1 MVNIRGTDIKDVAEQ
16 ISRITG
22 RTLILDPSVAGVV
35 NVTSAEPLSVNG
47 VWDLFL
53 SVLRVQGY
61 GAVRSGNAWRIVPQA
76 ALIQNGSTD
85 LRRARTQD
93 IVTRLIR
100 LRNLAPDQAVRVLR
114 PLVASFGSLE
124 SVNSPPAIIVTDY
137 AENVRRIEQLAQAL
151 DSGSGQAFESLTL
164 RYASAADVGQSI
176 TSLLAPVGEGSG
188 IRVAVDE
195 RSNIVLVRGDA
206 NSIRE
211 ARKVAE
217 ALDIP
222 GGSAPITR
230 VVRLSHGDAETVTDV
245 MRGLLG
251 APQEATNPV
260 ARALGSTSQQGQQLN
275 AAALIAARSQ
285 GGTTG
290 VLGQAG
296 QASGQAT
303 SPVVVPAPQVTGAGG
318 IRLTDITIQP
328 APELNAIALRG
339 SPAAVAEMEALIA
352 ELDIRRPQVTIEAAI
367 VEITGDQAEQLG
379 VQLGFGGAAIDSP
392 SSGGTSFSSTG
403 VSLRQ
408 VLLALGVTAASA
420 LAPEGASAVIRGGS
434 DFSLLVQAL
443 GTSARANLL
452 STPSITTLD
461 NEPAEIVVGQNVPFR
476 TGSFATDGNTI
487 NPFTTIERQ
496 DVGITLKVIPRIHD
510 GDVIRLEVAQEVSS
524 LVNSNL
530 AGAADLITNR
540 RSIETTILA
549 DNGQTIVLGGLISD
563 DRLSADSQV
572 PVLGD
577 IPILG
582 RAFRTTRQ
590 STSRRTLF
598 IFLRPTILRDP
609 ADAAAAARAQFDRL
623 RTEETVPTR
632 GWSLLAYPPGPRLP
646 AEIDG
651 VY

>member
-151 DSGSGQAFESLTL
+151 DSGSGQAFESITL

-260 ARALGSTSQQGQQLN
+260 ARALGSTSQQAQLS
-275 AAALIAARSQ
+275 AVAQMAARAQ
-285 GGTTG
+285 GGTA
-290 VLGQAG
+290 VAPGQAG
-296 QASGQAT
+296 QASA
-303 SPVVVPAPQVTGAGG
+303 PVVVAAPQVTGAGG

-367 VEITGDQAEQLG
+367 VEITGEQAEQLG
-379 VQLGFGGAAIDSP
+379 VQLGFGGAAIDSA

-524 LVNSNL
+524 LVNSTL

-572 PVLGD
+572 PILGD

-582 RAFRTTRQ
+582 RAFRTTRE

>member
-1 MVNIRGTDIKDVAEQ
+1 MAEQ

-124 SVNSPPAIIVTDY
+124 AVNSPPAIIVTDY

-151 DSGSGQAFESLTL
+151 DSGSGQAFESITL

-176 TSLLAPVGEGSG
+176 TSLLAPVGEGAG

-260 ARALGSTSQQGQQLN
+260 ARALGSTSQQNQLS
-275 AAALIAARSQ
+275 AVAQMAARGQ
-285 GGTTG
+285 ATGGA
-290 VLGQAG
+290 LPGQAG
-296 QASGQAT
+296 QAASAAVG
-303 SPVVVPAPQVTGAGG
+303 PVVVAAPQVSGAGG

-392 SSGGTSFSSTG
+392 SSGGTSFSTTG

-434 DFSLLVQAL
+434 DFSLLIQAL

-496 DVGITLKVIPRIHD
+496 DVGITLRVVPRIHD

-524 LVNSNL
+524 LVNSTL

-582 RAFRTTRQ
+582 RAFRTTRE